1 MRLFGIFRGVKSP
14 PPLCSKART
23 PIKTRNLGKAA
34 DLHDAEQRSWRSL
47 TSICQVNDRRSL
59 EFSIIEGRAAAAH
72 VALPKLTF
80 FSDVLSPTL
89 FGIVCGG
96 NIGLGHQ
103 SLSGAAPLQ
112 RPP

>member
-1 MRLFGIFRGVKSP
+1 VGSNHP
-14 PPLCSKART
+14 PPSAPKRGPRLKRVT
-23 PIKTRNLGKAA
+23 LEKPPIST
-34 DLHDAEQRSWRSL
+34 DAEQRSWRSF
-47 TSICQVNDRRSL
+47 TSIRQVNDRRSL